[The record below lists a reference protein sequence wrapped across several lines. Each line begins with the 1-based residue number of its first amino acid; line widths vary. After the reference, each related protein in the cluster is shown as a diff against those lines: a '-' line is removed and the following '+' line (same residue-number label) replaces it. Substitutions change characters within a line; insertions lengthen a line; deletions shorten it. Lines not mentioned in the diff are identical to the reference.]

1 MASSLARG
9 PPTTTSWEP
18 HDRLLLLWTE
28 VQDGQDGSERL
39 LAAQGIWQGQEAID
53 DVLEILQVG
62 PLPTLVPAVLRDVA
76 LQGSHLLPM
85 PLPLLQQAVL
95 QPMDFHLQPVL
106 LFPQRRDLH
115 LLAGQLLGIQE
126 ESGLAGSS
134 ELQGLGQAV
143 RGGGVRLVPGARATH
158 GDRKS
163 VV

>member
-53 DVLEILQVG
+53 DVL
-62 PLPTLVPAVLRDVA
+62 
-76 LQGSHLLPM
+76 
-85 PLPLLQQAVL
+85 
-95 QPMDFHLQPVL
+95 
-106 LFPQRRDLH
+106 
-115 LLAGQLLGIQE
+115 
-126 ESGLAGSS
+126 
-134 ELQGLGQAV
+134 
-143 RGGGVRLVPGARATH
+143 
-158 GDRKS
+158 DRKS